1 MKILGSTLTD
11 SDLAALGKA
20 LGYVF
25 YNVGVV
31 RINFENHGLGVLSTL
46 QQAGQKTGSCRKLT
60 IILNLM
66 HNNSFYW

>member
-1 MKILGSTLTD
+1 MQILGSTLTD

-20 LGYVF
+20 LGSVF
-25 YNVGVV
+25 YNAGVV
-31 RINFENHGLGVLSTL
+31 RINFENHGLGVLITL
-46 QQAGQKTGSCRKLT
+46 QQAGQKTGSCRKRT